1 MINDDREREE
11 LLRRERDEIHALG
24 LNVRLELSD
33 RTAVSLSSLP
43 MAPDSRRNL
52 MLPESICPYPKKKV
66 LYSDRCG
73 AHRNCDLAVGRSAGS
88 PARGRDTDTAILS
101 RACMRASFLS
111 LRSSAPYF
119 HARLR
124 ERLFHVRPAADRARD
139 ARGQRRD
146 KMDKLAC
153 RHRQLLLLCM
163 VIFLVGA
170 EAAAAA
176 GAPGAKARAEGIWK
190 EEVHFARF
198 RLTLCVCV

>member
-119 HARLR
+119 HLACESDCFTCGL
-124 ERLFHVRPAADRARD
+124 LLT
-139 ARGQRRD
+139 ARGMHGD
-146 KMDKLAC
+146 KDETKWTSLLAGTGSC
-153 RHRQLLLLCM
+153 CSC
-163 VIFLVGA
+163 A
-170 EAAAAA
+170 
-176 GAPGAKARAEGIWK
+176 W
-190 EEVHFARF
+190 
-198 RLTLCVCV
+198 